1 METTETN
8 ERTPLNIFVTAAA
21 APLGRTVTQRL
32 AADGHKVYGVAK
44 GKDEAAAV
52 RAAGG
57 MPVFADPTRA
67 GEIASA
73 LRMAKAH
80 VVIHLAPMSLNII
93 PLRAVDA
100 DPQTLVDGTAAL
112 VDGVQAAGGEA
123 FLIHTSFAFLYAP
136 SAAPAGEDAPL
147 VDGETAPLLDAAL
160 KAERL
165 VRRAPIKA
173 AVLRAGYVYGPHM
186 PGLADVQ
193 AALRAGRPLPAGDNP
208 ANWVHSDDLAQAI
221 ALAAAGQPAGEVFNI
236 VDDSP
241 VSPSAF
247 VARFAEAQGLRTSGG
262 LPGFMTRFL
271 AGKTSALLL
280 GLGASASNQHAK
292 AALGWQPRY
301 ATYASGIDQTLMTW
315 RAEMVVRT

>member
-1 METTETN
+1 METTDTS
-8 ERTPLNIFVTAAA
+8 ERTPLNIFITAAA
-21 APLGRTVTQRL
+21 SPLGQTVIKRL

-44 GKDEAAAV
+44 GKDEAATV

-73 LRMAKAH
+73 LRMAKAD
-80 VVIHLAPMSLNII
+80 VVIHLAPMSLNSV
-93 PLRAVDA
+93 PLRAIDA
-100 DPQTLVDGTAAL
+100 DPQALAAGTAAL
-112 VDGVQAAGGEA
+112 VDGVQAAGGDA
-123 FLIHTSFAFLYAP
+123 FFIHTSYAFLYAP
-136 SAAPAGEDAPL
+136 STTPAGEDAPL
-147 VDGETAPLLDAAL
+147 VDGEDAPLLEAAL

-173 AVLRAGYVYGPHM
+173 AVLRAGYVYGPHT
-186 PGLADVQ
+186 PGLSAILTT
-193 AALRAGRPLPAGDNP
+193 LRAGRPLPAGDKP
-208 ANWVHSDDLAQAI
+208 ANWVHTEDLAQAI
-221 ALAAAGQPAGEVFNI
+221 ALTAVQQPAGEVFNI

-247 VARFAEAQGLRTSGG
+247 LARFAEAQGLKAPGSV
-262 LPGFMTRFL
+262 PGFLTRFV

-280 GLGASASNQHAK
+280 SLSASASNQHAK

-301 ATYASGIDQTLMTW
+301 ATYTSGIDETLMTW
-315 RAEMVVRT
+315 RAEMAVRT